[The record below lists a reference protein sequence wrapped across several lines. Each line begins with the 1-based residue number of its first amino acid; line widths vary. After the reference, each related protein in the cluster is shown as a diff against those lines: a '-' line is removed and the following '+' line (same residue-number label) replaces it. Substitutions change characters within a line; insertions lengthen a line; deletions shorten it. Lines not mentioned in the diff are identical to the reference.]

1 MKTPYSDLPPERY
14 WKTGVAELHPSTIQ
28 NLYRKK
34 FPIAATDR
42 IATAGSCFAQHVARH
57 MRARGYNILDVEPP
71 IEGTP
76 HDIAQKYGYLVY
88 SARYGNIYTARQ
100 LLQLLQ
106 DADTLEVRDEDIWEK
121 DGRYFDGLRPSVE
134 PGGLPTREEVKAQRL
149 DHLKRVDRLM
159 RETDV
164 LVFTLGLTE
173 AWKHSESGTV
183 YPTCPG
189 VLAGAFDNRRHEFVN
204 FDFVDVYR
212 DMKKARKILKA
223 INPSIRLL
231 LTVSPVP
238 LTATA
243 STDHVLAAT
252 TYSKSVLR
260 AVCGSLTKEFDDIDY
275 FPSFEIIA
283 SPFSKGFFYEPNM
296 RSITEMGVETV
307 MKVFF
312 SEHSDV
318 GAPPAS
324 RKRKGQ
330 SNRRDVICEGALLE
344 AFAK

>member
-76 HDIAQKYGYLVY
+76 PDIAQKYGYLVY

-106 DADTLEVRDEDIWEK
+106 DADALEVRDEDIWEK

-134 PGGLPTREEVKAQRL
+134 PGGLPTIEEVKAQRL

-159 RETDV
+159 RDTDV

-173 AWKHSESGTV
+173 AWRHSGSGTV

-189 VLAGAFDNRRHEFVN
+189 VFAGTFDSRHYEFVN

-212 DMKKARKILKA
+212 DMKKVRKILKA

-243 STDHVLAAT
+243 SSDHVLAAT

-296 RSITEMGVETV
+296 RNITEMGVETV

-312 SEHSDV
+312 SEHSEV
-318 GAPPAS
+318 STPSAS
-324 RKRKGQ
+324 RKRKGDTDRK
-330 SNRRDVICEGALLE
+330 NVICEGALLE